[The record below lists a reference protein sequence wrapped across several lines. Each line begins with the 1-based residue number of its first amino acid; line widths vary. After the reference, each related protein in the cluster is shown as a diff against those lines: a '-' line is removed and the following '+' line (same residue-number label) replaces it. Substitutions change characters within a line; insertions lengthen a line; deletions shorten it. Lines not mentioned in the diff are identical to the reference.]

1 MADKDVV
8 LKKDPISTVSVGVT
22 WVDGRIIL
30 KTSNRRSNFYFGIC
44 HSGGSTIEYKPAIF
58 ACTPLDY
65 EKPLM
70 ITTIRVSAPEQFC
83 DRAYSCLHFKCP
95 FNRFDKNVFLS
106 EFGDCREMTLGLPNN
121 LGEEPLWFNEG
132 EWLRFWTKMIIPVD
146 GGILRFNEEGSG
158 LRVMKPYG
166 V

>member
-1 MADKDVV
+1 MADKDLV
-8 LKKDPISTVSVGVT
+8 LKKDPISTVSVGIT
-22 WVDGRIIL
+22 WVSGEIL
-30 KTSNRRSNFYFGIC
+30 FDPEKKWSQFYYGIC
-44 HSGGSTIEYKPAIF
+44 HSGGSTIEYSPAIF
-58 ACTPLDY
+58 GVTPLDF
-65 EKPLM
+65 ERPLM
-70 ITTIRVSAPEQFC
+70 LNTIRVSAPLQYC

-95 FNRFDKNVFLS
+95 LNRFDKNVFLS
-106 EFGDCREMTLGLPNN
+106 EFGDCKEMTLGLPRNF
-121 LGEEPLWFNEG
+121 GEEPLWFNEG